1 MQLTKEEYYHVLCAV
16 EELAS
21 KQMNTDINNYRTE
34 VLKVLCETLGFQ
46 QSLFWL
52 VDENKQL
59 IDPILLNIEE
69 QTLKEYDRYF
79 YQLDYLQPSNL
90 NKKRQVQKLTD
101 VISFSKY
108 IETEYYHSFMK
119 KHSFL
124 DEMGIY
130 LEHQGE
136 CVGVIGLVRSTEE
149 QLFVEADRIK
159 LSFLAKQ
166 IESGFNI
173 QSVLKLN
180 QQKQSDLLTEREREL
195 VNYLEK
201 GLKNRD
207 IAKKLYV
214 SEHTIKKHLQNL
226 YRKFNAGNR
235 TELLYKM
242 K

>member
-1 MQLTKEEYYHVLCAV
+1 MQLTKEEYYHLLCAM
-16 EELAS
+16 EQLTS
-21 KQMNTDINNYRTE
+21 KQMNTDINSYRTE
-34 VLKVLCETLGFQ
+34 VLTVLCEILGFH

-52 VDENKQL
+52 VDENKL
-59 IDPILLNIEE
+59 IDPILFNIEE
-69 QTLKEYDRYF
+69 KTLQEYNDYF

-119 KHSFL
+119 KYSLL

-130 LEHQGE
+130 LEYQGE
-136 CVGVIGLVRSTEE
+136 CVGVIGLLRSKGE
-149 QLFVEADRIK
+149 QLFVETDRIK

-166 IESGFNI
+166 IESSLNI

-201 GLKNRD
+201 GLKNKE

-226 YRKFNAGNR
+226 YRKFNVSNR
-235 TELLYKM
+235 TELLYRM

>member
-1 MQLTKEEYYHVLCAV
+1 MQLTKEEYNCVLCAV

-21 KQMNTDINNYRTE
+21 KQMNTNINNYRAE
-34 VLKVLCETLGFQ
+34 VLKVLCEILGFQ

-59 IDPILLNIEE
+59 MDPILLNIEE
-69 QTLKEYDRYF
+69 KTLGEYNDYF

-101 VISFSKY
+101 VISFSEY
-108 IETEYYHSFMK
+108 IETEYYYSFMK
-119 KHSFL
+119 KYSFL

-136 CVGVIGLVRSTEE
+136 CVGVIGLLRSKEE
-149 QLFVEADRIK
+149 QLFMETDRIK

-173 QSVLKLN
+173 QNILKLN
-180 QQKQSDLLTEREREL
+180 QQKQSTLLTEREKEL
-195 VNYLEK
+195 VNYLEE
-201 GLKNRD
+201 GWKNRE

-226 YRKFNAGNR
+226 YRKFNASNR
-235 TELLYKM
+235 TELLYRIK
-242 K
+242 

>member
-1 MQLTKEEYYHVLCAV
+1 MRRKACSITGGYTGVRR
-16 EELAS
+16 
-21 KQMNTDINNYRTE
+21 KQNPP
-34 VLKVLCETLGFQ
+34 L
-46 QSLFWL
+46 
-52 VDENKQL
+52 
-59 IDPILLNIEE
+59 
-69 QTLKEYDRYF
+69 QTTRKSVKWGR
-79 YQLDYLQPSNL
+79 
-90 NKKRQVQKLTD
+90 VQ
-101 VISFSKY
+101 
-108 IETEYYHSFMK
+108 
-119 KHSFL
+119 
-124 DEMGIY
+124 

-173 QSVLKLN
+173 QGVLKLN